1 MRVAI
6 LTANARA
13 GDAIGNQV
21 AEKVAFFRDRGA
33 DVRVFAESRHS
44 LHPVVRPFCR
54 SINPQEPE
62 GKAWQFLASAD
73 LVVAEYGHAH
83 ALLGLLPLLA
93 GSKPRVLIDYHGI
106 TPPDLWEK
114 GHGQV
119 LEAGRRQR
127 GLVWCADAA
136 VVHSRFTRTELLGPT
151 HFPRERC
158 PVVPLPVDTEFYRP
172 GPAAPDWRARLGLRD
187 ATVLLF
193 VGRLAPNKRVP
204 ILIEALDRLRER
216 TPPVHAV
223 IAGDDGDVYDLEKR
237 RCRER
242 AAALGLADRVHF
254 LGRLS
259 PEELRAAYRGAD
271 VFVMPS
277 RHEGFCLPVVEAM
290 ACGLPVVAARAGALP
305 ETVGAAG
312 LTFRPD
318 DADDLARQLRRVLD
332 AHEDGGHVAGLE
344 AKRLRVAVV
353 AAGYGGDS
361 AGGAE
366 RSLRVMA
373 EALHHAGHKVEVFTT
388 AGEERTMKVADIPI
402 HCFRTDDHDAARF
415 RDAARAISQATG
427 PVTKDVEQEYL
438 RHSPRSG
445 RLLEALRRCRND
457 WDAIITGPYLSG
469 LSYEVARAF
478 PDRTLLVPCFHDE
491 PFARLCLWRPVYE
504 QVGGMLFHSP
514 EEQSLAEAELGFN
527 CPGGVSGG
535 TFLSVAPGDTE
546 RGRRYVG
553 GGKRYLVYCGRLLA
567 EKGLPTLLNYAERY
581 SSEYPGRF
589 TFAFMGQGGVPIPK
603 APWARDLGFVP
614 EAVKRDVL
622 AGADALVH
630 LSRNESLSLAVLEA
644 LAQGVPVVAEA
655 RCEVVA
661 GHLAR
666 CGAGRTVDSYAA
678 FAAALND
685 LWENPAHWRA
695 SGQRGREYVRTRYGS
710 RAAFCQTLEE
720 AIRAL
725 QTPLAER
732 MRRRGLERAA
742 AFARPRWRERF
753 AALIEALLDQP
764 ARVYQPAIDIQ
775 PRAETRPVSTTEGT
789 VLVPARVTNRGTHPA
804 VADGPARLAL
814 RSRVM
819 DAAGKTTLTE
829 AETYLSSLLMP
840 GQSVGIAIPVKV
852 PLQPGSYEVVFE
864 AGARGTSQVA
874 GRMRLQVGGAPAT
887 TPAALDTMANAL
899 AEAHRLQQLPD
910 TYIDLTQG
918 RFASWKAWVKRKL
931 LGNFKHAYVDVLS
944 RQQSAVNRHLLDT
957 LQELVEY
964 CAALENMHH
973 QERGRVRAL
982 EERLA
987 LLEGSPPHG
996 ARPRPRRSRKRG
1008 PA

>member
-33 DVRVFAESRHS
+33 DVRVFAACRRS
-44 LHPVVRPFCR
+44 LHPAVEPVCR
-54 SINPQEPE
+54 SINPREPQ
-62 GKAWQFLASAD
+62 GKAWQFLTSAD
-73 LVVAEYGHAH
+73 LVIAEYGHAH
-83 ALLGLLPLLA
+83 PLLGLLPLLA
-93 GSKPRVLIDYHGI
+93 GGKPRVLIDYHGV
-106 TPPDLWEK
+106 TPAELWEE
-114 GHGQV
+114 GRGQS

-136 VVHSRFTRTELLGPT
+136 VVHSRFTRAELLGPT

-158 PVVPLPVDTEFYRP
+158 PVVPLPVDTDFFRP
-172 GPAAPDWRARLGLRD
+172 GPAAPGWRARLGLRD

-204 ILIEALDRLRER
+204 VLIEALDRLRER

-223 IAGDDGDVYDLEKR
+223 IVGDDGDVYELERR
-237 RCRER
+237 RCQER

-254 LGRLS
+254 PGRLS

-277 RHEGFCLPVVEAM
+277 RHEGFCLPAVEAM

-312 LTFRPD
+312 LTFQPD
-318 DADDLARQLRRVLD
+318 DADDLARQLGRVLD
-332 AHEDGGHVAGLE
+332 AHDRGARAPGMPD
-344 AKRLRVAVV
+344 RPLRVAVV
-353 AAGYGGDS
+353 AAGYGGDA

-373 EALHHAGHKVEVFTT
+373 EALHHAGHRVEVFTT
-388 AGEERTMKVADIPI
+388 AGEEGTTEVAGIPVYR
-402 HCFRTDDHDAARF
+402 FRSDDRDAARF

-427 PVTKDVEQEYL
+427 PVAEDVEQAYL
-438 RHSPRSG
+438 RHSLRSG
-445 RLLEALRRCRND
+445 RLLEALRKRRD

-491 PFARLCLWRPVYE
+491 PFARLRLWRPVYE

-527 CPGGVSGG
+527 GPGGVCAG
-535 TFLSVAPGDTE
+535 TFLPSIPGDAG
-546 RGRRYVG
+546 RGRQHVG

-567 EKGLPTLLNYAERY
+567 EKGVPTLLDYAERY

-589 TFAFMGQGGVPIPK
+589 TFAFIGQGSVPIPK
-603 APWARDLGFVP
+603 VPWACDLGFVP

-655 RCEVVA
+655 RCEAVA
-661 GHLAR
+661 GHLSR
-666 CGAGRTVDSYAA
+666 CDAGKAVDSYAA
-678 FAAALND
+678 FTAALND
-685 LWENPAHWRA
+685 LWDNPAHWRTL
-695 SGQRGREYVRTRYGS
+695 GQRGREYVRTRYGS
-710 RAAFCQTLEE
+710 HTAFCQTLEG

-732 MRRRGLERAA
+732 LRRRGLERAA

-764 ARVYQPAIDIQ
+764 ARVYQAGIDVR
-775 PRAETRPVSTTEGT
+775 PRTETRQVSPAEGT

-814 RSRVM
+814 RSRVL
-819 DAAGKTTLTE
+819 DAAGETLTE
-829 AETYLSSLLMP
+829 VETHLSSLLMP
-840 GQSVGIAIPVKV
+840 GQSVGIAVPVKV
-852 PLQPGSYEVVFE
+852 LQSPGIYEVLFE
-864 AGARGTSQVA
+864 AISRGTSQVA
-874 GRMRLQVGGAPAT
+874 GRMRLRVGGAAHAT
-887 TPAALDTMANAL
+887 APAALEETANAL

-910 TYIDLTQG
+910 TYADLTQG
-918 RFASWKAWVKRKL
+918 RLAPFKAWVKRKL

-944 RQQSAVNRHLLDT
+944 RQQSAVNRHLLDV

-964 CAALENMHH
+964 CTTLESMHR
-973 QERGRVRAL
+973 QERDRVRAL
-982 EERLA
+982 EERLTR
-987 LLEGSPPHG
+987 LEASTPHG
-996 ARPRPRRSRKRG
+996 ARRWRRRSRKRG
-1008 PA
+1008 TA